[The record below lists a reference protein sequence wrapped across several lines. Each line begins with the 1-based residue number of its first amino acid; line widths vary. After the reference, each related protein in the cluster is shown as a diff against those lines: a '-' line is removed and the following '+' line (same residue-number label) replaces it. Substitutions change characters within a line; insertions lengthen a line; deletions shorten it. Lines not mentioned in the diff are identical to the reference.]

1 VKSTSLFWA
10 ISVCLT
16 CWYLLAFALRRAIL
30 PFPHEVML
38 CFLYEL
44 QGELGIHVLW
54 SLWRVLLSI
63 ALALITAV
71 PFGIAL
77 GQLNR
82 LRKLCEPFLYLLYPI
97 PKVVFVPLLILFFG
111 IGEIPKVLTIYLVL
125 FFQIA
130 VLVRDRTSE
139 IRPELILSVKSLGAG
154 RRALFRF
161 VYLPAALPAIFT
173 AIRQST
179 GTAIAVLY
187 LAELFAT
194 RYGLGYYIYL
204 TGSTLLDYR
213 AMYAGI
219 MAMSLLGLG
228 IYYALDPIERKVCP
242 WNFLKLTE

>member
-1 VKSTSLFWA
+1 MKGIPLFWA
-10 ISVCLT
+10 TSVCLI
-16 CWYLLAFALRRAIL
+16 CWYLLAFVLRRPIL
-30 PFPHEVML
+30 PFPHEVVF
-38 CFLYEL
+38 CFLHEL
-44 QGELGIHVLW
+44 KGELGIHVLW
-54 SLWRVLLSI
+54 SLWRVFVSI
-63 ALALITAV
+63 ALALLTAV

-77 GQLNR
+77 GQLDR
-82 LRKLCEPFLYLLYPI
+82 LRKLCEPFLYLFYPI

-228 IYYALDPIERKVCP
+228 IYYALDPLEKKLCP
-242 WNFLKLTE
+242 WNFLKMAE